1 MNSSELADKVAASS
15 DLPKGK
21 VKPVIDALFAAIA
34 DAAARGDDVSITGF
48 GKFKVKATAART
60 ARHVQTGEPI
70 HVPASR
76 KVSFA
81 PSQALKDRVAG

>member
-1 MNSSELADKVAASS
+1 VNSSELIDKVAASS

-34 DAAARGDDVSITGF
+34 EAAARGDEVSITGF
-48 GKFKVKATAART
+48 GKFKVKPTQART

-81 PSQALKDRVAG
+81 PSQTLKDRVAG